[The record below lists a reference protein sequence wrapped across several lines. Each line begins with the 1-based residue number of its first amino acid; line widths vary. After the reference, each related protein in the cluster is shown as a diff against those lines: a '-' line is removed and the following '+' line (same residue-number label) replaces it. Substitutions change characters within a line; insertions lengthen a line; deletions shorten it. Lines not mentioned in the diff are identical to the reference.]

1 MIVPNPES
9 ALNEEAGRLLLEQYD
24 DYAKR
29 ARLYTSIQAK
39 AGKSEFTSLLKERSH
54 NEENEGTPKD
64 DNNNV
69 LTPIIDEKQIT
80 STISIAT
87 NTTTVL
93 KALSNT
99 STTNNINNKRPRSS
113 QASESQQQ
121 QPEIKKVKKAMTAT
135 GQKKKSLRRL

>member
-39 AGKSEFTSLLKERSH
+39 AGKSEFISLSKERSH
-54 NEENEGTPKD
+54 NEENEGAPKD
-64 DNNNV
+64 DATV
-69 LTPIIDEKQIT
+69 STPIIEEKQIT
-80 STISIAT
+80 STTSIAT
-87 NTTTVL
+87 NTSVL

-99 STTNNINNKRPRSS
+99 STTNNINNKRLRSS
-113 QASESQQQ
+113 QENESQQPP